1 MLSST
6 FHYKVKMDP
15 VAEDTEFQEVNAA
28 VDGDREHLSKVEK
41 FTLDRV
47 RMVSSWLS
55 PVRELWL

>member
-1 MLSST
+1 
-6 FHYKVKMDP
+6 MDP